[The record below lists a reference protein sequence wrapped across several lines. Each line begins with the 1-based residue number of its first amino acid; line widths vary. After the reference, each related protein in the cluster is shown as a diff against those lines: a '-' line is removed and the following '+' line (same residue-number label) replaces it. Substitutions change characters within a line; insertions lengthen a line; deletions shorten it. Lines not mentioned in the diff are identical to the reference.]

1 VELGN
6 SALTRRERLERIAMA
21 ERDRRAG
28 RIAVAVAAI
37 GEPSEWPARVVLALA
52 RLPEFEGAETRQ
64 FLEEGLDLWAME
76 VGLAPFGEPSSQT
89 ESSLDRPIEHS
100 ELERAFAEAEA
111 QTDEMH
117 DANRVAER
125 ILMDE
130 PVGLA
135 ELDGDMIPP
144 LEQYDVMSTDA
155 CAVEE
160 VQPVRASDPVG
171 ETSHLQPSQA
181 QIRAKLAGWLQ
192 NLEGSNAR
200 SAQ

>member
-1 VELGN
+1 
-6 SALTRRERLERIAMA
+6 MA

-28 RIAVAVAAI
+28 RVAVAVAAI

-64 FLEEGLDLWAME
+64 LLEEGLDLWAME
-76 VGLAPFGEPSSQT
+76 VGLAPLGGPSSQT
-89 ESSLDRPIEHS
+89 ESSFDRPIEHN

-135 ELDGDMIPP
+135 EPDGDMIPP
-144 LEQYDVMSTDA
+144 LEQYDVMATDA

-160 VQPVRASDPVG
+160 VQPVGASDPVG